1 MSWPQ
6 AERRIASVNVDA
18 ATPIRAAV
26 RRLDQAGTG
35 ALLVVDDTGA
45 LRGILTDGD
54 IRRAILG
61 GVSFDSP
68 VAGIASSAP
77 LVASGS
83 VTRQEALH
91 LMDHGREY
99 QVNHL
104 PLVAD
109 DSRAIGLLLRRDI
122 VTDEELDLSAL
133 IMAGGFGT
141 RMLPLTEL
149 VPKPMLPVQDRP
161 LLEWTLARLRNA
173 GIRDVA
179 ISTHHLADRI
189 SSHFGDGADFG
200 VALRYVHEF
209 VPLGTAG
216 ALRLVSDVDRPMLVV
231 NGDIL
236 SGVPFAELLAFHRR
250 LGAGLTVGMRRCE
263 LKLPYG
269 VLELDGV
276 QVRSVREK
284 PAQDYWV
291 NAGIYIVEPWVRRRI
306 PAGRRYDMTDL
317 IADLLADGEPVA
329 GFPIVEY
336 WIDVGQPA
344 DYIRA
349 HADAAALEAVS

>member
-6 AERRIASVNVDA
+6 AEHRLADVCVDGAAS
-18 ATPIRAAV
+18 IRAAV

-35 ALLVVDDTGA
+35 ALLLVDDAGA
-45 LRGILTDGD
+45 LCGLLTDGD
-54 IRRAILG
+54 IRRAILQ
-61 GVSFDSP
+61 GVSFDTP
-68 VAGIASSAP
+68 VAGIATSAP
-77 LVASGS
+77 LVAADS
-83 VTRQEALH
+83 VTRQDALH
-91 LMDHGREY
+91 LMDRGREY
-99 QVNHL
+99 QVNQL
-104 PLVAD
+104 PLVNLAG
-109 DSRAIGLLLRRDI
+109 RATGLLLRRDI
-122 VTDEELDLSAL
+122 VTNDELDLSAL

-141 RMLPLTEL
+141 RMLPLTEQ

-173 GIRDVA
+173 GIQDVA

-189 SSHFGDGADFG
+189 SSHFGDGAALG

-216 ALRLVSDVDRPMLVV
+216 ALRLIDDVSRPMLVV

-236 SGVPFAELLAFHRR
+236 TGLPFGEMLEFHRQH
-250 LGAGLTVGMRRCE
+250 GAGLTVGVRRCE
-263 LKLPYG
+263 LRLPYG
-269 VLELDGV
+269 VMELDGV

-284 PAQDYWV
+284 PAQGHWV
-291 NAGIYIVEPWVRRRI
+291 NAGIYIVEPWVRSRI
-306 PAGRRYDMTDL
+306 PPARRYDMTDL
-317 IADLLADGEPVA
+317 ITDLLADGESVA
-329 GFPIVEY
+329 GFPILEY

-349 HADAAALEAVS
+349 HADAATLEAVS

>member
-6 AERRIASVNVDA
+6 AERRIAGVSVDG
-18 ATPIRAAV
+18 ATPIRSAV

-35 ALLVVDDTGA
+35 ALLVVDETGA

-61 GVSFDSP
+61 GVAFDTP

-83 VTRQEALH
+83 VSRQEALH

-104 PLVAD
+104 PLVTD
-109 DSRAIGLLLRRDI
+109 DGRAIGLLLRRDI
-122 VTDEELDLSAL
+122 VTDDELDLSAL

-141 RMLPLTEL
+141 RMLPLTEQ

-161 LLEWTLARLRNA
+161 LLEWTLTRLRNA

-189 SSHFGDGADFG
+189 SGHFGDGADFG

-216 ALRLVSDVDRPMLVV
+216 ALRLVDEVDRPMLVV

-236 SGVPFAELLAFHRR
+236 SGVPFADMLAFHRKT
-250 LGAGLTVGMRRCE
+250 GAGLTVGARRCE

-269 VLELDGV
+269 VLELDDIH
-276 QVRSVREK
+276 VRTVREK

-291 NAGIYIVEPWVRRRI
+291 NAGIYIVEPSVRGRI
-306 PAGRRYDMTDL
+306 PAGRHYDMTDL

-349 HADAAALEAVS
+349 HADTAALEAVS

>member
-6 AERRIASVNVDA
+6 AEHRIPGACVDG
-18 ATPIRAAV
+18 TTSIRAAV

-35 ALLVVDDTGA
+35 ALLVLDDDSF
-45 LRGILTDGD
+45 LRGVLTDGD
-54 IRRAILG
+54 IRRAILR
-61 GVSFDSP
+61 GVSFDAP
-68 VAGIASSAP
+68 VADIANSTP
-77 LVASGS
+77 LVAGDA

-91 LMDHGREY
+91 LMDRGRDY
-99 QVNHL
+99 QVNQL
-104 PLVAD
+104 PLV
-109 DSRAIGLLLRRDI
+109 DSSGRAVGLLLRRDI
-122 VTDEELDLSAL
+122 VTDDELDLSAL

-173 GIRDVA
+173 GIQDVA

-189 SSHFGDGADFG
+189 SSHFGDGADLG

-216 ALRLVSDVDRPMLVV
+216 ALRLIDDVDRPMLVV

-236 SGVPFAELLAFHRR
+236 TGVPFADMLAFHRQQ
-250 LGAGLTVGMRRCE
+250 GVGLTVGVRRCE
-263 LKLPYG
+263 LRLPYG

-284 PAQDYWV
+284 PAQGHWV
-291 NAGIYIVEPWVRRRI
+291 NAGIYMVDPWVRGRI
-306 PAGRRYDMTDL
+306 PPGRRYDMTDL
-317 IADLLADGEPVA
+317 IADLLADGEAVA
-329 GFPIVEY
+329 GFPILEY

-349 HADAAALEAVS
+349 HADLAALEAVS